1 MTAEAISAQISAAY
15 ERADLDGFGRLLA
28 DDVRWGENHPNE
40 CRNRDD
46 VLRTFTGW
54 VGSGVT
60 ATVTDLDTG
69 PQGVAVKLQVAWVDP
84 NDEARG
90 QSFWHVLTVRD
101 GLITEIRRY
110 NDAKSARKAI
120 NT

>member
-1 MTAEAISAQISAAY
+1 VTSDATAAQIRAAY
-15 ERADLDGFGRLLA
+15 EHADLDGFSGLLA

-54 VGSGVT
+54 VGAGLTASVT
-60 ATVTDLDTG
+60 ELDSG
-69 PQGVAVKLQVAWVDP
+69 PQGVAVKLQVSWVDP
-84 NDEARG
+84 NHKARG

-101 GLITEIRRY
+101 GRITEIRRY
-110 NDAKSARKAI
+110 NDAKSAHEAI
-120 NT
+120 NG